1 MQGISGI
8 IYIILVACLL
18 PYSFTA
24 IAKITGTGKM
34 IQQTPG
40 KQFDF
45 FKDAKSL
52 KGIQNQMYIEEA
64 PEGLLKALK

>member
-1 MQGISGI
+1 
-8 IYIILVACLL
+8 
-18 PYSFTA
+18 
-24 IAKITGTGKM
+24 M

-52 KGIQNQMYIEEA
+52 KGIQNQMYLEEA